1 MKHISA
7 GIAMALAISVTSCT
21 QKEEP
26 KPMDHEMKAG
36 MPADSEQIQSVPDT
50 SKKDS
55 MKEHEHG
62 GMKDHPKAAAIT
74 NSKRQAIKS
83 VTSEEKS
90 VRKDE
95 QPAATIEANTR
106 DTSSARKVKKLSRPR

>member
-26 KPMDHEMKAG
+26 KPMDHEMKNG
-36 MPADSEQIQSVPDT
+36 MPADGQQMQSAPDT
-50 SKKDS
+50 SNKDS
-55 MKEHEHG
+55 MKEHEHSD
-62 GMKDHPKAAAIT
+62 MKDHSKAAA
-74 NSKRQAIKS
+74 SSDAKRQEIKS

-95 QPAATIEANTR
+95 QPAATMEANTR
-106 DTSSARKVKKLSRPR
+106 DTASDRKVKKLSRPR